1 MASRLAIATGDPA
14 GIGPEVVL
22 KALASAPPAMPP
34 LVAGDPAQLRA
45 LAGRL
50 GVPAIP
56 ESDVLRVE
64 EAAGIEPGDV
74 GARSGRAAAGGVRAA
89 LDAIADGRA
98 AALVTGPVAKPALRA
113 AGFGWAGQSEMLAD
127 LCGARDLH
135 VLVAGGGLHVVH
147 VTAHRALAA
156 AVAAVTPE
164 RVRRTIELAADHGR
178 RLGHAGPR
186 VAVAGLNPHA
196 GEGGLLGTEDRDA
209 IAPAVEAAR
218 AAGIDVTGPL
228 SADTVFPRARDGEF
242 EVVVAMYHD
251 QGHIP
256 VKLLSGGAAVAMT
269 LGLPVIRTSADHG
282 AAPEIAGRGIADARS
297 MSAAI
302 ALAERLAA

>member
-1 MASRLAIATGDPA
+1 MEPRLAIATGDPA

-22 KALASAPPAMPP
+22 KALAAAPPRIPP
-34 LVAGDPAQLRA
+34 LVTGDPAQLAA

-50 GVPAIP
+50 GVPALP
-56 ESDVLRVE
+56 EADVLAVDG
-64 EAAGIEPGDV
+64 AGGIEPGDV
-74 GARSGRAAAGGVRAA
+74 GPRSGRAAADGVRAA
-89 LDAIADGRA
+89 LAAIADGRA
-98 AALVTGPVAKPALRA
+98 GALVTGPVAKSALRA

-147 VTAHRALAA
+147 VTAHRALAR
-156 AVAAVTPE
+156 AVASVTAE
-164 RVRRTIELAADHGR
+164 RVRRAIELAAEHGR
-178 RLGHAGPR
+178 RLGHEAPR

-196 GEGGLLGTEDRDA
+196 GEGGLLGTEEQDA
-209 IAPAVEAAR
+209 IVPGVQAAR

-228 SADTVFPRARDGEF
+228 SADTMFPRARDGEF
-242 EVVVAMYHD
+242 DVVVAMYHD

-256 VKLLSGGAAVAMT
+256 VKLLAGGAAVAMT

-297 MSAAI
+297 MTAAI
-302 ALAERLAA
+302 ELAERLAA